1 MPPITPAQ
9 ARIVDPVLTTVARG
23 YMHASHVWMELF
35 PPVMVA
41 VRGGHIVTFG
51 TEDFAK
57 LGIERAPGS
66 NRAQINFGY
75 QGDQFALVQRALDG
89 KVPTEVMQDSLV
101 TPGID
106 YGMMAVRKT
115 MSAVS
120 LQIEVAAAD
129 LATKTTS
136 YDVDHRQVIAAAD
149 RWDAAGSLP
158 AKAVEAKKEEI
169 AEGIGLEP
177 NVMIVGVPV
186 HRALLN
192 NPDVIDRIKHTEGLS
207 GSSMPLVNEQKL
219 AQYFGVERYRVG
231 RARSRAKANAAFM
244 PLWGKV
250 AILAYSEVTALAAM
264 GSPSFGYTYRLT
276 GYPMAA
282 PAYYDNACDSWL
294 YPVTTEDTPV
304 LAGKAGGFLFTTVVS

>member
-23 YMHASHVWMELF
+23 YTHASHVWMDLF
-35 PPVMVA
+35 PPVIVG
-41 VRGGHIVTFG
+41 VRGGHIVEFG

-57 LGIERAPGS
+57 LNIERAPGA

-75 QGDQFALVQRALDG
+75 QGKQFALTQRALDG
-89 KVPTEVMQDSLV
+89 KVPMEVAQDAQV

-115 MSAVS
+115 MAVVS

-129 LATKTTS
+129 LATKTGS
-136 YDVDHRQVIAAAD
+136 YAADHRSEIAAAA
-149 RWDAAGSLP
+149 RWDTDASTP

-177 NVMIVGVPV
+177 NIMVVGVPV

-192 NPDVIDRIKHTEGLS
+192 NSDVIDRIKHTEGLS
-207 GSSMPLVNEQKL
+207 GSSTPIVNEAKL

-231 RARSRAKANAAFM
+231 RARTRAKAGAAFT

-250 AILAYSEVTALAAM
+250 AVLAYSQVTSLASM
-264 GSPSFGYTYRLT
+264 GSPSFGYCYRLT

-282 PAYYDNACDSWL
+282 PAYYDHACDSWL

-304 LAGKAGGFLFTTVVS
+304 IAGNAGGYLFTTVVS